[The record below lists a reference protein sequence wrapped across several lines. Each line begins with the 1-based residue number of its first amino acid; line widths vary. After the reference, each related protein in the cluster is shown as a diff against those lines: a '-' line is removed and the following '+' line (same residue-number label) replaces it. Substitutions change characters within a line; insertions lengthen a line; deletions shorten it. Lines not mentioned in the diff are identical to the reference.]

1 MIRSSLMTLNYT
13 VLQICM
19 FAHFLKINCKGIK
32 FFLNMGQSRPLFR
45 LFSSPPHITNPLQIE
60 KSVVDGML
68 GIQTRG
74 RRMVGADETMELW
87 WPPKQTHKVEG
98 ANLFI
103 YYLQILIYVCYFY
116 FIRLSS
122 INLDD

>member
-1 MIRSSLMTLNYT
+1 MAPDLWGHTLGSLVSFFKWANPGFFVY
-13 VLQICM
+13 
-19 FAHFLKINCKGIK
+19 FHYFLDT
-32 FFLNMGQSRPLFR
+32 
-45 LFSSPPHITNPLQIE
+45 ITIIQIE
-60 KSVVDGML
+60 KSIDGVL